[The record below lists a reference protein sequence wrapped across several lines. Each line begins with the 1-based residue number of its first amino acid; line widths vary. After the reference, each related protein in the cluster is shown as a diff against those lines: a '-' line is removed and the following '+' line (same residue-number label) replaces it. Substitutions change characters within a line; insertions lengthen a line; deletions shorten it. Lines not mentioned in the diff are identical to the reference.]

1 MVTGPTGM
9 TGSAVPGATGP
20 TGPTGMTGPTGPN
33 VQLTLGTVGVTFS
46 GTGLSTQTA
55 TTGIANTKP
64 LWLQGYSQTG
74 TTPVEAIPV
83 ELFATS
89 FIAGW
94 QVTMSVSVPTP
105 PVSYTISYYS
115 V

>member
-33 VQLTLGTVGVTFS
+33 VQLTLGTVGLTFS

-55 TTGIANTKP
+55 TTGVTATN
-64 LWLQGYSQTG
+64 LWLQGYAQTG
-74 TTPVEAIPV
+74 TAVAAYPV
-83 ELFATS
+83 ELFVTNVPP
-89 FIAGW
+89 W
-94 QVTMSVSVPTP
+94 RVTMSVSVPTP